1 MAELASLVGRSESYL
16 VENLEDRFFMSLL
29 IYYLYFDKVQ
39 GDFVAASHS
48 AKHKLQL
55 DLLTHNFTASIFY
68 FRAFRPTD
76 I

>member
-39 GDFVAASHS
+39 GDFT
-48 AKHKLQL
+48 QC
-55 DLLTHNFTASIFY
+55 
-68 FRAFRPTD
+68 
-76 I
+76 

>member
-1 MAELASLVGRSESYL
+1 MAELASLRLSKQVWVLFGRKPRRQ
-16 VENLEDRFFMSLL
+16 VFFMSLL

-55 DLLTHNFTASIFY
+55 D
-68 FRAFRPTD
+68 
-76 I
+76 

>member
-1 MAELASLVGRSESYL
+1 MAELASLRLSKQVYL

-55 DLLTHNFTASIFY
+55 D
-68 FRAFRPTD
+68 
-76 I
+76 